1 MRYRAMLCSV
11 WAVRE
16 DALYNYA
23 KPLLLFIMERLVN
36 LRYGATAQTKEGL
49 AALLLPYK
57 TINDSLWLN
66 Y

>member
-49 AALLLPYK
+49 AALLLPY
-57 TINDSLWLN
+57 
-66 Y
+66 